1 VNLYAVF
8 DPLFRYPFLTGAL
21 FALLL
26 PVLGMYLRL
35 REEWLAALA
44 FAQVSAAG
52 SLAGAVLGIPFQ
64 LAALAAACLAAA
76 GKGWL
81 ARTGNNGY
89 AVLMLFGWATAILLL
104 ANVPIAEHL
113 AHALFDGQ
121 LYFTSLEHL
130 LTAIVFTLLT
140 AALLRWLSRP
150 LLLER
155 MLPDFF
161 RASGQSP
168 RRYHLAFDLLAAS
181 GLALATA
188 SMGVMAAFGLVF
200 VPSMIAYQLGRSWSR
215 SLLLAVAVSLAA
227 YLLAFASALALD
239 QPFGPVL
246 VSVLVLL
253 ACAGLLL
260 RLWRTAGREAAS
272 GR

>member
-1 VNLYAVF
+1 
-8 DPLFRYPFLTGAL
+8 
-21 FALLL
+21 
-26 PVLGMYLRL
+26 
-35 REEWLAALA
+35 
-44 FAQVSAAG
+44 
-52 SLAGAVLGIPFQ
+52 
-64 LAALAAACLAAA
+64 
-76 GKGWL
+76 
-81 ARTGNNGY
+81 
-89 AVLMLFGWATAILLL
+89 
-104 ANVPIAEHL
+104 VPIAEHL

-130 LTAIVFTLLT
+130 VTALVFTLLA

-168 RRYHLAFDLLAAS
+168 RRYHLTFDLLAAS
-181 GLALATA
+181 GLALATS

-200 VPSMIAYQLGRSWSR
+200 VPSMVAYQLGRGWAH

-227 YLLAFASALALD
+227 YLVAFAAALALD

-246 VSVLVLL
+246 VAALVLL
-253 ACAGLLL
+253 AAAGLAL
-260 RLWRTAGREAAS
+260 RLS
-272 GR
+272 GRAQRETAVGP